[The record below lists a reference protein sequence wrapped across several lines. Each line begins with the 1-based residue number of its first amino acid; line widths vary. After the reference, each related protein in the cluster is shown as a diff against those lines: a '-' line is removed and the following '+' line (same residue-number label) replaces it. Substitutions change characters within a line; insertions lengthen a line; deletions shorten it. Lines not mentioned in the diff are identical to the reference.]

1 MQQGGNFTKIFSFF
15 YRKNDPVWLRAG
27 AEVNESQESGAEI
40 MGPRPESCLGRE
52 RECAVT
58 ETGTTWTIFQRA
70 TNPPAGWA
78 ALGSGESDWR
88 VEAAEKISK

>member
-1 MQQGGNFTKIFSFF
+1 ME
-15 YRKNDPVWLRAG
+15 PLRNNG
-27 AEVNESQESGAEI
+27 TVDSAESY
-40 MGPRPESCLGRE
+40 LGRE

-88 VEAAEKISK
+88 VEAAQNIRKQKEPKFSCKRQILHFVMEVTHIYFFEIL